1 MAKNT
6 ELSPEQ
12 AKYDVGD
19 QVAFTLEK
27 QKFAGI
33 VEKRYTNSFLIS
45 FNSDDPAIVDKYH
58 NKVVINNKKLKM
70 IKAAPHKKE
79 EPKKED

>member
-6 ELSPEQ
+6 EISPEQ
-12 AKYDVGD
+12 AKYNVGD

-33 VEKRYTNSFLIS
+33 IEKGYTNSFLIS

-70 IKAAPHKKE
+70 IKAAPKK
-79 EPKKED
+79 PASKEDE